1 MARPKRA
8 VTAEPAVQ
16 QPEEEKTP
24 SQAKEYPVLHCMDCD
39 RLIDVWAGEKIYTVK
54 YRSGRIAVVC
64 PACALHKTIRM
75 KTEGVTYDA
84 KRFLNIGK
92 GRV

>member
-1 MARPKRA
+1 MARPRKT
-8 VTAEPAVQ
+8 VPAETAVQ
-16 QPEEEKTP
+16 QPAQEKTN
-24 SQAKEYPVLHCMDCD
+24 SQAKEYPILHCMGCD
-39 RLIDVWAGEKIYTVK
+39 RLVDIWAGEKIYTVK

-64 PACALHKTIRM
+64 SSCALHKTIRM

-92 GRV
+92 GDA

>member
-1 MARPKRA
+1 MARPRKT
-8 VTAEPAVQ
+8 VPVETTLQ
-16 QPEEEKTP
+16 QPVQEEAP
-24 SQAKEYPVLHCMDCD
+24 SQAKEYPILHCMDCD
-39 RLIDVWAGEKIYTVK
+39 RLVDIWAGEKIYTVK

-64 PACALHKTIRM
+64 SSCALHKTIRM